1 MLIKDICTNSN
12 EVSYVDIIQ
21 KYLAK
26 RYTLVYTNTVQL
38 QVIFIRIPKIIA
50 KILAFVVLSV
60 LHDLRQYTGTID
72 VHVTVQMNKMHHA
85 N

>member
-1 MLIKDICTNSN
+1 
-12 EVSYVDIIQ
+12 
-21 KYLAK
+21 LAK

-72 VHVTVQMNKMHHA
+72 VHCNIFI
-85 N
+85 NEY